1 MHIQQTQGNTPGTSS
16 LQEPQLPSPIPRALP
31 RLLRAS
37 EIQRDCAP
45 DSPLRQALDWVRHSL
60 TQPHPLLGR
69 TGPVCP
75 FVPVSLKLD
84 TIWFVEIAEA
94 DLSFEYIATTI
105 TQYRDMFLAIEPTSG
120 PDVIYKSFLTVFP
133 ALAGIGAAGP
143 ALVDKVQQSL
153 KKYFVDM
160 GLMIG
165 EFHATNES
173 PGLRNPEF
181 RPLRSPIPMLAIR
194 RMVDS
199 DLPFLV
205 REEIYTAKE
214 RSSFLRSYLSQL
226 AGTLSPSKFDQALGR
241 LIVAEIEIWI
251 DKAKAG
257 EATAL
262 SNMFRTRYES
272 EGHSMSATS

>member
-1 MHIQQTQGNTPGTSS
+1 MHIQQTQGTGS
-16 LQEPQLPSPIPRALP
+16 LQEPQRLSQLPPALP

-37 EIQRDCAP
+37 EILRDCAP
-45 DSPLRQALDWVRHSL
+45 DSPLRQALDWVRQSL
-60 TQPHPLLGR
+60 TQPHPMLGR
-69 TGPVCP
+69 SGPVCP

-84 TIWFVEIAEA
+84 VIWFVEIA
-94 DLSFEYIATTI
+94 DPGISFESIASII
-105 TQYRDMFLAIEPTSG
+105 TQYRDLFLAIEPTSG
-120 PDVIYKSFLTVFP
+120 PDAIYKSFLTVFP
-133 ALAGIGAAGP
+133 SLAGMGDAGP

-160 GLMIG
+160 GLMLG

-181 RPLRSPIPMLAIR
+181 RPLRSPVPMLAIR

-205 REEIYTAKE
+205 REEVYSAKE

-226 AGTLSPSKFDQALGR
+226 AGTLSQAKFDQALGR

-257 EATAL
+257 EAQAL
-262 SNMFRTRYES
+262 SSMFRSRYES
-272 EGHSMSATS
+272 ESRSVSVTS